1 MLTRFV
7 LGAGVAAVLCAPLAV
22 SAAADASDAAAHKA
36 AAASDAG
43 AAANKAATNA
53 GGGLLLSRGR
63 PAIASSVLGARYS
76 AGGATDA
83 AADTRWASATGPGTQ
98 WLRVDLGA
106 VRTFDHVRLRWEKAY
121 AKSYRVQASNDGAGW
136 TNLVTIRSGNGDSDD
151 LETPGAYGRYV
162 RVLATRRAH
171 PTGGYSLWDL
181 QVFGPASPAPQS
193 GVTESL
199 PDVAALA
206 AGLENANKKESALE
220 LVASAENSTLNWR
233 GEFGYI
239 EDIRDGRGYTGGII
253 GFCSGT
259 SDMLAVVREYTRRQ
273 PGNALAAYVPALRK
287 VDGSD
292 SHAGLDPGF
301 PAAWK
306 AAGSDPIFQRVQED
320 ARDRMYFA
328 PAVSLARQDG
338 LRALGQFAYY
348 DAAVM
353 HGVSGLRGIRARAMR
368 VTSLPAQGGDEIAYL
383 GAFLDARVA
392 EMRTEEAH
400 SDTTRVDTAQ
410 RRFLAAS
417 NLDLVAP
424 LSWQVYGDAYRIK
437 P

>member
-1 MLTRFV
+1 MLTRFA
-7 LGAGVAAVLCAPLAV
+7 LGAGVAALLAV
-22 SAAADASDAAAHKA
+22 PPAITVA
-36 AAASDAG
+36 
-43 AAANKAATNA
+43 A
-53 GGGLLLSRGR
+53 GGSGVAARAGGVAARAGGVAARAGGVAARAGDEIVLSRGR
-63 PAIASSVLGARYS
+63 SVMASSGSVATTGGRWDS
-76 AGGATDA
+76 AD
-83 AADTRWASATGPGTQ
+83 GPGTQ

-106 VRTFDHVRLRWEKAY
+106 TRGFDRVRVRWERAY
-121 AKSYRVQASNDGAGW
+121 ARSYRVQASADGANW
-136 TNLVTIRSGNGDSDD
+136 TDVFTTRSGDGGTDD
-151 LETPGAYGRYV
+151 LATLHGRGRYV
-162 RVLATRRAH
+162 RILATQRGRS
-171 PTGGYSLWDL
+171 TGGYAIAEF
-181 QVFGPASPAPQS
+181 QVYGQVYGPVYGPAGPAPKVPENLSSPA
-193 GVTESL
+193 
-199 PDVAALA
+199 AIA
-206 AGLENANKKESALE
+206 AGLDSTVKRETAFE

-233 GEFGYI
+233 REFAYI
-239 EDIRDGRGYTGGII
+239 EDIHDGRGYTGGII

-259 SDMLAVVREYTRRQ
+259 SDMLAAVAEYTRRE
-273 PGNALAAYVPALRK
+273 PRNVLAAYLPALRK

-306 AAGSDPIFQRVQED
+306 AAARDPVFQRVQDDE
-320 ARDRMYFA
+320 RDRMYFD
-328 PAVSLARQDG
+328 PAVRLAERDG

-353 HGVSGLRGIRARAMR
+353 HGLSGLRGIRATAMR
-368 VTSLPAQGGDEIAYL
+368 GTPLPAQGGDEITYL

-424 LSWQVYGDAYRIK
+424 LSWKVYGDTYRIGS
-437 P
+437 